1 MSTEPARDRL
11 LVIDDNAVFRGTVMR
26 IAELAGY
33 EVTTTSDVTV
43 ARAIVASW
51 RPGVVVLDLS
61 MPTTDTVHLLR
72 QLGAEACPAQ
82 VILTSGLDG
91 GLLTSAMDVARKHG
105 LKTAGVL
112 AKPFRPQSCRDLLA
126 QIKLAKDLTL
136 TELASAIADGRFF
149 LEYQPQLDCRF
160 DRIKGVE
167 ALVRW
172 QHPTRGV
179 VPPDQFLAA
188 VEEVAL
194 IDELTDWVFATA
206 VKQVAS
212 WRDEGLSLR
221 LAINISAR
229 NLDRVDLPDRL
240 TAHCIEADL
249 KPGSITLEI
258 AESSAMRDAA
268 QMVEA
273 LTQLRLKGFGL
284 AIDEFGPGYSSLVQL
299 RHMPLTELKID
310 RSLVSHMMADRD
322 CQVMVQIILDLARK
336 LELGSVAVG
345 VEGESALN
353 TLKAMGCGSAQ
364 GFHIA
369 RPVTANRIRATV
381 EGWKSGSAS
390 AVA

>member
-1 MSTEPARDRL
+1 MSPVSTGSRRL
-11 LVIDDNAVFRGTVMR
+11 
-26 IAELAGY
+26 
-33 EVTTTSDVTV
+33 
-43 ARAIVASW
+43 ASW
-51 RPGVVVLDLS
+51 RSLFDPNPAAICS
-61 MPTTDTVHLLR
+61 LR
-72 QLGAEACPAQ
+72 
-82 VILTSGLDG
+82 
-91 GLLTSAMDVARKHG
+91 
-105 LKTAGVL
+105 
-112 AKPFRPQSCRDLLA
+112 
-126 QIKLAKDLTL
+126 
-136 TELASAIADGRFF
+136 
-149 LEYQPQLDCRF
+149 QPQLDCRL

-206 VKQVAS
+206 TKQVAS

-240 TAHCIEADL
+240 TAHCVEADL

-336 LELGSVAVG
+336 FELGSVAVG